1 MWERVREAVG
11 HLIERLE
18 DPDRIF
24 KVNTIES
31 VRELVTLLPGFNTTN
46 DPRVTPVVTAI
57 ERMLKGIGPEK
68 AARKSGHARRRG
80 AAGEGDQQTARELG
94 VVR

>member
-1 MWERVREAVG
+1 MWERVRKTVG

-18 DPDRIF
+18 EPDKIF

-46 DPRVTPVVTAI
+46 DPRVAPVVTAI
-57 ERMLKGIGPEK
+57 EGLLRDADPK
-68 AARKSGHARRRG
+68 ALRENQDVRADVAKQAQ
-80 AAGEGDQQTARELG
+80 AINDQLASWGL
-94 VVR
+94 